1 MDKFKIGDIIN
12 YGFMKELKVVDIT
25 AKYYVL
31 QDKNGNIEEKFKDL
45 VEKHG
50 ELIKSKL
57 LNTKTSIIYCAK
69 LKNKNEYIDERY
81 NLTKDV
87 FEAIGWKTKELCQK
101 DINELDNP
109 NDYIIVKKTT
119 TVKMELL

>member
-31 QDKNGNIEEKFKDL
+31 QDKNGNIEEKFKD
-45 VEKHG
+45 
-50 ELIKSKL
+50 LIKSKL

-119 TVKMELL
+119 TVRMELL